1 MKNKRGTEKANRK
14 GVSSFLRVD
23 RFACNCAHTSGD
35 VVENWT
41 RLIPLGWKK
50 KENHLEKKE
59 RRKYN
64 RAKRIECLSREDPL
78 SLPFFSVARDRS
90 EKISGS
96 DEHSIF
102 PFHSLLLQRRVWGR
116 KRKEK
121 KDDVDEKGH
130 RMESASFFICY
141 SESRWSMTHWC
152 ATASFSLL
160 LLSYSRQDYALIIHQ
175 VEHSTTRRKK
185 QKQMILFATC
195 HILLTCTP
203 KFLCNVVRHHS
214 LGFWRLSFDL
224 VPELLWVYSDGQQ
237 HRYDWTSIIVEAEKC
252 LRSLRLTSLLVT
264 SCSSLGRLGERPA
277 QNLSA

>member
-1 MKNKRGTEKANRK
+1 MLLKIERD
-14 GVSSFLRVD
+14 SFPSD
-23 RFACNCAHTSGD
+23 
-35 VVENWT
+35 E
-41 RLIPLGWKK
+41 KK

-214 LGFWRLSFDL
+214 LGFWRFSFDL
-224 VPELLWVYSDGQQ
+224 VPEA
-237 HRYDWTSIIVEAEKC
+237 T
-252 LRSLRLTSLLVT
+252 RLTRVSGTSDFDIAIRFLVPF
-264 SCSSLGRLGERPA
+264 S
-277 QNLSA
+277 